1 MNRTLYLKKKNSKGE
16 EVLFPSSEQPAFIT
30 EYTYSAARMGGVPTI
45 TGTVKHPLCL
55 DDLWTRE
62 EYVEFEGVKFY
73 VTQVPTSSKSND
85 DIRYK
90 HEITFRSERDLLDN
104 IYFFDVVTPQTESQ
118 YADRFRSNATKFS
131 FYGDIKEFV
140 SRLNDSLVYS
150 GIGDKF
156 NIVID
161 EGIESD
167 TKEISFSDKFFS
179 EALQEIFNIYEL
191 PYYWVGNTCHVGEC
205 QVEKSFLEDEYLAYG
220 QDNGLLSVSKTNG
233 NYRLIDRVTGIG
245 SSNNIPYYY
254 PNSCS
259 EGTAIFEVENMS
271 LADVQKID
279 LGKVLSYNTNLYQ
292 GRFVLRY
299 SPDWYQYAI
308 QWGQNY
314 DVIPVVKEVGQ
325 PNNDGFVTW
334 EEGYILVG
342 AYVYA
347 TSKSEISLTET
358 SWEINKPSYIQLFER
373 KTETVVV
380 DMNVNGHFGFHE
392 DNISV
397 VPQMMQIIA
406 EGWYFV
412 GIRCTL
418 RVDQYEEFDPEQNPL
433 SYISIIPRGVVNI
446 KHKGGD
452 GYFFSYGDNK
462 TVSVASSGIELTGV
476 STLPCEYSQFDLE
489 ETIDENG
496 AGHYR
501 IIETLDEDKSSTTPA
516 AIRITGRKWITPQ
529 QNLMPPIYLESDGA
543 ERFYNAINNE
553 YEHPDGGYYVFPN
566 EYVEGKQ
573 REGIVSF
580 DDIMPTIKGVV
591 NANNVPFVE
600 IADVAFDENDSDIQ
614 DDEGNYI
621 HSYFYIRL
629 NIFNGQFGFNL
640 FAQALETGAATI
652 NMTSGNCAPC
662 AFEIAVEKEL
672 VDGKYV
678 FYNPVVTDGQGNL
691 KKVSD
696 VKSGASYMGDYIAT
710 MENRDN
716 WTDEQQN
723 TYLNSVWIAVK
734 KETDTFGIVM
744 PNSSNK
750 HRPSK
755 GDTFVITNILM
766 PDVLIRAAENR
777 LKEQLIEYL
786 AKNNV
791 ERFDFSNKLSRVF
804 IHSNPGIV
812 SKINENSK
820 INVVYNDKAY
830 PLYVTNYTCRAD
842 GNILDE
848 ISVELATELSPSQN
862 SIQKQISAIKGDII
876 KATSKTK
883 PSSVD
888 LASLDKRYLS
898 KLNDDTAKGEI
909 TFEKGAKFGQ
919 NHSIN
924 EQGNATL
931 NDVTANRYKGKNG
944 VVNLDGDTEISGG
957 MSVEGDTEL
966 DANLQVHGNTQH
978 DKSVTYGNYSGA
990 GFLDTGAAMLVDPNT
1005 KETTLIVD
1013 YARFRKKAEFTEI
1026 TVAELKSVGG
1036 EIIISPA
1043 HMVIAKVEVLDT
1055 GDYKCY
1061 FQTSD
1066 GDRTI
1071 KNQFAVDDQA
1081 RCQVFNL
1088 DSGSRYYWRLVTEVG
1103 TDYIV
1108 LSATDCNGTDIPQ
1121 VGDNLCQLGN
1131 RTDTTRQSAI
1141 ILSAYGADAP
1151 SRKSYQGINSYD
1163 LTNCL
1168 AYGESYNPITGRNKS
1183 EVYGDAYIGDKEKN
1197 EYIEYTQEDGLKVKG
1212 KVDVQ
1217 MGANNLI
1224 LNSSFEGD
1232 YSSETFS
1239 EETNLDEV
1247 SDVYSD
1253 RLTHWSYDNVEIVSE
1268 SGSYCKSG
1276 NAAVLTNGWLEQQI
1290 NNPPKSTAYVLSF
1303 SAKGEG
1309 DLIVLVN
1316 TPKDEYL
1323 RTISLNE
1330 SWSKYSVDIKA
1341 TSSEYIRVFFSASN
1355 AVICD
1360 IQLERGY
1367 NVTDWKPS
1375 EDDADDA
1382 LHEMQTY
1389 AYLLDAI
1396 RNGNTSILGGLVMSK
1411 MLMLGN
1417 YKDGKLQRNTAGI
1430 SGIYNN
1436 DDDVVLWGGGSYQ
1449 DAIRIVAKFKNYV
1462 AYNPTEEE
1470 WQTLA
1475 KFAVTHG
1482 GDVFMRGYI
1491 HALGGYFRGM
1501 VDIADGKIRLNPD
1514 GSGHLADGNI
1524 SWNADG
1530 DSEVKGTIKADN
1542 FYHKVQWVNYTPNNK
1557 EITNADIVIVGDGN
1571 WGSDGTTIAENT
1583 IHLPNPV
1590 EYEGKVITIYSLI
1603 TSAKTIYIDS
1613 EYGSV
1618 NGISAGISIAEYSS
1632 LALIAE
1638 SEIPNWRVLFAT
1650 SKGTNGE
1657 SGGSVVVPSEYTL
1670 PIASATTLGGVK
1682 VNSGTE
1688 DKTDLLMISNDGVLN
1703 VDTDKFV
1710 NAIDNILRGYGLIN

>member
-1 MNRTLYLKKKNSKGE
+1 MSRTLYLKKKNSKGK

-156 NIVID
+156 NIIID

-205 QVEKSFLEDEYLAYG
+205 QAEKSFLEDEYLSYG
-220 QDNGLLSVSKTNG
+220 QDKGLLSVSKTNG

-254 PNSCS
+254 PNSSS
-259 EGTAIFEVENMS
+259 EGTAIFEVENMN

-292 GRFVLRY
+292 DRFVLRY
-299 SPDWYQYAI
+299 SPGWYQYSI

-314 DVIPVVKEVGQ
+314 DIVPVVKEIGQ
-325 PNNDGFVTW
+325 PNNDGYVTW

-380 DMNVNGHFGFHE
+380 DMNVNGQFGFHE

-397 VPQMMQIIA
+397 VPQMMQIVA

-501 IIETLDEDKSSTTPA
+501 IIETIDEDKSSTTPA
-516 AIRITGRKWITPQ
+516 AIRITGRRWITPQ
-529 QNLMPPIYLESDGA
+529 QNLMPPIYLESDGT

-591 NANNVPFVE
+591 NANNVPFAE
-600 IADVAFDENDSDIQ
+600 IADIAFDENDSDVQ

-629 NIFNGQFGFNL
+629 NIFNGQYGFNL

-696 VKSGASYMGDYIAT
+696 EKSGASYMGDYIAT

-723 TYLNSVWIAVK
+723 TYLKSVWVAVK

-804 IHSNPGIV
+804 IHSNPDIA

-830 PLYVTNYTCRAD
+830 PLFVTNYTCRAD
-842 GNILDE
+842 GNILNE
-848 ISVELATELSPSQN
+848 ISVELATELSLSQN

-898 KLNDDTAKGEI
+898 KLSDDTAKGEI
-909 TFEKGAKFGQ
+909 TFEKGVKFGQ
-919 NHSIN
+919 SNGIN

-931 NDVTANRYKGKNG
+931 GDVNAEDIKASGDVTIGSFA
-944 VVNLDGDTEISGG
+944 SGLTG
-957 MSVEGDTEL
+957 
-966 DANLQVHGNTQH
+966 
-978 DKSVTYGNYSGA
+978 SGA
-990 GFLDTGAAMLVDPNT
+990 KIT
-1005 KETTLIVD
+1005 KEGNGEMRSLRLWESLEVP
-1013 YARFRKKAEFTEI
+1013 EI
-1026 TVAELKSVGG
+1026 RYNRISINIGFDFDSVGG
-1036 EIIISPA
+1036 GIIESVTPDHDENGNILNTGTCTLKLEDGEA
-1043 HMVIAKVEVLDT
+1043 GAIAL
-1055 GDYKCY
+1055 GDLCMGMWHDVSGGNATEDSDDKKGSFTRKGFKTIY
-1061 FQTSD
+1061 FLVQST
-1066 GDRTI
+1066 
-1071 KNQFAVDDQA
+1071 
-1081 RCQVFNL
+1081 
-1088 DSGSRYYWRLVTEVG
+1088 SGSNNKQFRYILKQGTKSHPYPQMHFAQRGNIYNQERQAFRYTTTEYSVA
-1103 TDYIV
+1103 
-1108 LSATDCNGTDIPQ
+1108 L
-1121 VGDNLCQLGN
+1121 
-1131 RTDTTRQSAI
+1131 
-1141 ILSAYGADAP
+1141 
-1151 SRKSYQGINSYD
+1151 QG
-1163 LTNCL
+1163 
-1168 AYGESYNPITGRNKS
+1168 
-1183 EVYGDAYIGDKEKN
+1183 
-1197 EYIEYTQEDGLKVKG
+1197 
-1212 KVDVQ
+1212 
-1217 MGANNLI
+1217 
-1224 LNSSFEGD
+1224 
-1232 YSSETFS
+1232 
-1239 EETNLDEV
+1239 
-1247 SDVYSD
+1247 
-1253 RLTHWSYDNVEIVSE
+1253 
-1268 SGSYCKSG
+1268 
-1276 NAAVLTNGWLEQQI
+1276 
-1290 NNPPKSTAYVLSF
+1290 
-1303 SAKGEG
+1303 
-1309 DLIVLVN
+1309 VN
-1316 TPKDEYL
+1316 TWE
-1323 RTISLNE
+1323 
-1330 SWSKYSVDIKA
+1330 
-1341 TSSEYIRVFFSASN
+1341 FSASN
-1355 AVICD
+1355 IYEIRGKLDGWSMTAIDDNGNEYAKEFSGYGQVFGNAYMFGHIDQFDKISRVMSFERNGDGMLAPAESEQVKVIIKDSYGADVTQDYSLIVTRNSGDLDADKAWGERPISKNTVSIYHDDLNTDKVIFVVVATNKTNSNRISGMFTVSKYAV
-1360 IQLERGY
+1360 QEVYMGQWNSVTRYAKTERTYPTVTHLGCKWHLKVY
-1367 NVTDWKPS
+1367 ESQGNEPMPMSNVWEVMNGTEELSITLTNSNGFVVLVSNVATIVTLHIMFGSYDVTDK
-1375 EDDADDA
+1375 
-1382 LHEMQTY
+1382 
-1389 AYLLDAI
+1389 
-1396 RNGNTSILGGLVMSK
+1396 
-1411 MLMLGN
+1411 MLGN
-1417 YKDGKLQRNTAGI
+1417 VESIEWSRDTGDVEQDKLWTPTFVNEEGTIITPASASDMRYLYLRQNEENADFGQNWTENRVCHFNVTIDWGDI
-1430 SGIYNN
+1430 KVTSCFSSGFWTNEAFWINN
-1436 DDDVVLWGGGSYQ
+1436 DFW
-1449 DAIRIVAKFKNYV
+1449 KK
-1462 AYNPTEEE
+1462 
-1470 WQTLA
+1470 
-1475 KFAVTHG
+1475 
-1482 GDVFMRGYI
+1482 
-1491 HALGGYFRGM
+1491 
-1501 VDIADGKIRLNPD
+1501 
-1514 GSGHLADGNI
+1514 
-1524 SWNADG
+1524 
-1530 DSEVKGTIKADN
+1530 
-1542 FYHKVQWVNYTPNNK
+1542 
-1557 EITNADIVIVGDGN
+1557 
-1571 WGSDGTTIAENT
+1571 
-1583 IHLPNPV
+1583 
-1590 EYEGKVITIYSLI
+1590 
-1603 TSAKTIYIDS
+1603 
-1613 EYGSV
+1613 
-1618 NGISAGISIAEYSS
+1618 
-1632 LALIAE
+1632 
-1638 SEIPNWRVLFAT
+1638 
-1650 SKGTNGE
+1650 
-1657 SGGSVVVPSEYTL
+1657 
-1670 PIASATTLGGVK
+1670 
-1682 VNSGTE
+1682 
-1688 DKTDLLMISNDGVLN
+1688 
-1703 VDTDKFV
+1703 
-1710 NAIDNILRGYGLIN
+1710 